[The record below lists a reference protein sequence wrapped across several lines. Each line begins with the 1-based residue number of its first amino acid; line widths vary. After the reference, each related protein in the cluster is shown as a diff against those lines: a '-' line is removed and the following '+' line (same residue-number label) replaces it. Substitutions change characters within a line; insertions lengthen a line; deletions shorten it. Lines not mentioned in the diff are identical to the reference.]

1 MYDTCERGLTTLKQ
15 YKAKDIRNIALAGH
29 GGDGK
34 TSLAEALLYMA
45 GATDRLGSVTEGNTV
60 CDFDPEEIK
69 RKISVSSAVAP
80 FEYDGVKVNI
90 IDTPGLFDFAGGFH
104 EGVRAADAVI
114 ITLSAK
120 SGVLV
125 GTEKAWKLATAQKK
139 AKAFYISK
147 MDLENADFSKTLEAL
162 KEKFGN
168 AVCPVVVPIGDV
180 YVDLITKK
188 AFTFDSKG
196 KSTRVDL
203 PDDPIIEEL
212 EDAISEAIAEAD
224 EELMEKFFSGEPFT
238 EEERFRGFEEGVA
251 AGSIAPVYCGDSVTL
266 RGIEMLLHEF
276 KKIFPSA
283 EEVASENATDADGK
297 EVKLTCTDDEPL
309 AAYVFK
315 TVADP
320 FVGKLSFVK
329 IVSGVLTATSAV
341 VNARTGNPE
350 RLGKLVIMHGKTQEP
365 VEAVGAGDICAITK
379 LAEAETGDTLCDA
392 KRVVSCAKTEFPY
405 ACLRMAMYPKGKTDD
420 SKIAGA
426 IARIMEEDATVAYEN
441 NAETKQQILAGL
453 GEQHLDVVCSKLKS
467 KFGVELGLEKPRVPY
482 RETIRKKVKV
492 QGKHKKQSGGHGQ
505 YGDVWIEFEPTES
518 EEMVFEEAVF
528 GGSVPRNFFPAVE
541 KGLREAC
548 KVGMLAGYPMV
559 GVLGRLVDGS
569 YHPVDS
575 NDMSFQMAAR
585 LAYKTG
591 IPQAGPAIL
600 EPIGSLKV
608 IVPDS
613 NTGDI
618 IGDVNKRR
626 GRVLGMNPV
635 DGEDGYSEVEAE
647 VPMSEM
653 HDFTTSLRS
662 STQGRGSFTFEFDHY
677 EELRDETLKQAV
689 IDEAKQW
696 MTEEKE

>member
-1 MYDTCERGLTTLKQ
+1 MKQ

-34 TSLAEALLYMA
+34 TSLAEALLFMS

-60 CDFDPEEIK
+60 CDFDPEETK

-80 FEYDGVKVNI
+80 FEYDGVKVNL

-139 AKAFYISK
+139 AKAFYVSK
-147 MDLENADFSKTLEAL
+147 MDLENADFNKVLEGL
-162 KEKFGN
+162 KEKFGT
-168 AVCPVVVPIGDV
+168 AVCPAVIPIGDV

-188 AFTFDSKG
+188 AFTFDAKG
-196 KSTRVDL
+196 KSTKVDL

-212 EDAISEAIAEAD
+212 EDAIAEAIAEAD
-224 EELMEKFFSGEPFT
+224 DELMEKFFEGEEFT

-251 AGSIAPVYCGDSVTL
+251 AGIIAPVYCGDSVTL

-283 EEVASENATDADGK
+283 EEVASEVATDAEGK
-297 EVKLTCTDDEPL
+297 EVKLTCSDDEPL

-320 FVGKLSFVK
+320 FVGKLSYVK
-329 IVSGVLTATSAV
+329 VVSGVLTSTSAV
-341 VNARTGNPE
+341 TNARTGNPE
-350 RLGKLVIMHGKTQEP
+350 RLGKLVIMHGKNQEP
-365 VEAVGAGDICAITK
+365 TEAVGAGDICAITK
-379 LAEAETGDTLCDA
+379 LADAETGDTLCDP
-392 KRVVSCAKTEFPY
+392 KRVVSCKKTEFPN

-426 IARIMEEDATVAYEN
+426 LARIMEEDATVAYEN

-453 GEQHLDVVCSKLKS
+453 GEQHLDVICSKLKS

-585 LAYKTG
+585 LAYKAG

-608 IVPDS
+608 IVPDDH
-613 NTGDI
+613 TGDI

-635 DGEDGYSEVEAE
+635 EGEDGYSEVEAE

-662 STQGRGSFTFEFDHY
+662 STQGRGSFTFAFDHY

-689 IDEAKQW
+689 IEEAKQW

>member
-1 MYDTCERGLTTLKQ
+1 MKQ

-34 TSLAEALLYMA
+34 TSLAEALLYMS

-147 MDLENADFSKTLEAL
+147 MDLENADFNKVFAAL
-162 KEKFGN
+162 KEKFGS
-168 AVCPVVVPIGDV
+168 AVCPAVIPIGDV

-188 AFTFDSKG
+188 AFTFDAKG
-196 KSTRVDL
+196 KSTKVDL

-212 EDAISEAIAEAD
+212 EDAIAEAIAEAD
-224 EELMEKFFSGEPFT
+224 DELMEKFFEGEEFT

-251 AGSIAPVYCGDSVTL
+251 AGIIAPVYCGDSVTL

-283 EEVASENATDADGK
+283 EEVASEVATDADGK

-329 IVSGVLTATSAV
+329 VVSGVLTATSAV
-341 VNARTGNPE
+341 TNARTGNPE

-365 VEAVGAGDICAITK
+365 TEAVGAGDICAITK
-379 LAEAETGDTLCDA
+379 LAEAETGDTLCDP
-392 KRVVSCAKTEFPY
+392 KRVVSCKKTEFPY

-453 GEQHLDVVCSKLKS
+453 GEQHLDVICSKLKS

-585 LAYKTG
+585 LAYKAG

-608 IVPDS
+608 VVPDS

-635 DGEDGYSEVEAE
+635 EGEDGYSEVEAE

-662 STQGRGSFTFEFDHY
+662 STQGRGSFTFAFDHY

-689 IDEAKQW
+689 IEEAKQW

>member
-1 MYDTCERGLTTLKQ
+1 MKQ

-60 CDFDPEEIK
+60 CDFDPEETK
-69 RKISVSSAVAP
+69 RKLSVSSAVAP
-80 FEYDGVKVNI
+80 FEYDGVKINI

-114 ITLSAK
+114 IVLSAK

-139 AKAFYISK
+139 AKAFYVSK
-147 MDLENADFSKTLEAL
+147 MDLENADFNKVLEGL
-162 KEKFGN
+162 KEKFGT
-168 AVCPVVVPIGDV
+168 AVCPAVIPIGDV

-188 AFTFDSKG
+188 AFTFDAKG
-196 KSTRVDL
+196 KSTKVDM
-203 PDDPIIEEL
+203 PSDPIIEEL
-212 EDAISEAIAEAD
+212 EDAINEAIAEAD
-224 EELMEKFFSGEPFT
+224 DELMEKFFEGEEFT

-251 AGSIAPVYCGDSVTL
+251 AGIIAPVYCGDSVTL

-283 EEVASENATDADGK
+283 EEVASEVATDADGK
-297 EVKLTCTDDEPL
+297 EVKLACSDDEPL

-320 FVGKLSFVK
+320 FVGKLSYVK
-329 IVSGVLTATSAV
+329 VVSGVLTATSAV
-341 VNARTGNPE
+341 TNARTGNPE
-350 RLGKLVIMHGKTQEP
+350 RLGKLVIMHGKNQEP
-365 VEAVGAGDICAITK
+365 TEVVGAGDICAITK
-379 LAEAETGDTLCDA
+379 LAEAQTGDTLCDP
-392 KRVVSCAKTEFPY
+392 KRVVSCKKTEFPY

-453 GEQHLDVVCSKLKS
+453 GEQHLDVICSKLKS

-505 YGDVWIEFEPTES
+505 YGDVWIEFEPTDS

-585 LAYKTG
+585 LAYKAG

-635 DGEDGYSEVEAE
+635 EGEDGYSEVEAE

-662 STQGRGSFTFEFDHY
+662 STQGRGSFTFAFDHY

-689 IDEAKQW
+689 IEEAKQW

>member
-1 MYDTCERGLTTLKQ
+1 MKQ

-34 TSLAEALLYMA
+34 TSLAEALLFMS
-45 GATDRLGSVTEGNTV
+45 GATDRLGSVAEGNTV
-60 CDFDPEEIK
+60 CDFDPEETR

-147 MDLENADFSKTLEAL
+147 MDLENADFNKTLEAL

-168 AVCPVVVPIGDV
+168 AVCPAVIPIGDV

-188 AFTFDSKG
+188 AFTFDAKG
-196 KSTRVDL
+196 KSTKVDL
-203 PDDPIIEEL
+203 PDDPIIEDL

-224 EELMEKFFSGEPFT
+224 DELMEKYFDGEPFT
-238 EEERFRGFEEGVA
+238 EEERFSGFEKGVA
-251 AGSIAPVYCGDSVTL
+251 AGVIAPVYCGDSVTL

-283 EEVASENATDADGK
+283 EEVASETATDSDGNEVCVECK
-297 EVKLTCTDDEPL
+297 EDAPL

-329 IVSGVLTATSAV
+329 VISGVLTATSAAI
-341 VNARTGNPE
+341 NSRTGNPE
-350 RLGKLVIMHGKTQEP
+350 RMGKLVLMHGKIQEP
-365 VEAVGAGDICAITK
+365 VDSVSAGDICAITK
-379 LAEAETGDTLCDA
+379 LAEAETGDTLCDP
-392 KRVVSCAKTEFPY
+392 KRVVSCKKTEFPT

-453 GEQHLDVVCSKLKS
+453 GEQHLDVICSKLKS
-467 KFGVELGLEKPRVPY
+467 KFGVELSLEKPRVPY

-505 YGDVWIEFEPTES
+505 YGDVWVEFEPTDS

-548 KVGMLAGYPMV
+548 KVGVLAGYPMV

-585 LAYKTG
+585 LAYKAG

-608 IVPDS
+608 TVPDS

-618 IGDVNKRR
+618 IGGVNKRR

-635 DGEDGYSEVEAE
+635 EGEDGYSEVEAE
-647 VPMSEM
+647 VPMSDM
-653 HDFTTSLRS
+653 YDYATALRS
-662 STQGRGSFTFEFDHY
+662 VTQGRGSFTFVFDHY
-677 EELRDETLKQAV
+677 EELRDETIKQAV
-689 IDEAKQW
+689 IEEAKQW

>member
-1 MYDTCERGLTTLKQ
+1 MKQ

-168 AVCPVVVPIGDV
+168 SVCPVVVPIGDV

-365 VEAVGAGDICAITK
+365 VETVGAGDICAITK

>member
-1 MYDTCERGLTTLKQ
+1 MKQ

-34 TSLAEALLYMA
+34 TSLAEALLYMS

-60 CDFDPEEIK
+60 CDFDPEETK
-69 RKISVSSAVAP
+69 RHISVSSAVAP
-80 FEYDGVKVNI
+80 FEYDGIKVNI
-90 IDTPGLFDFAGGFH
+90 IDTPGLFDFAGGFY

-120 SGVLV
+120 SGALV

-147 MDLENADFSKTLEAL
+147 MDLENADFNKTLEAL
-162 KEKFGN
+162 KEKFGS
-168 AVCPVVVPIGDV
+168 AVCPAVIPVGDV

-188 AFTFDSKG
+188 AFTFDAKG
-196 KSTRVDL
+196 KSKKVDM
-203 PDDPIIEEL
+203 PDDPVIEEL
-212 EDAISEAIAEAD
+212 EDSISEAIAEAD
-224 EELMEKFFSGEPFT
+224 DELMEKFFEGEPFT

-251 AGSIAPVYCGDSVTL
+251 AGIIAPVYCGDSVTL

-283 EEVASENATDADGK
+283 EEVASEVATDADGK
-297 EVKLTCTDDEPL
+297 EVKLNCTDDEPL

-329 IVSGVLTATSAV
+329 VISGVLTSTSV
-341 VNARTGNPE
+341 VNNSRTGNQE
-350 RLGKLVIMHGKTQEP
+350 RLGKLVIMHGKNQEP
-365 VEAVGAGDICAITK
+365 TEAVGAGDICAITK
-379 LAEAETGDTLCDA
+379 LAEAQTGDTLCDP
-392 KRVVSCAKTEFPY
+392 KRVVSCKKTDFPY

-441 NAETKQQILAGL
+441 NPETKQQILAGL
-453 GEQHLDVVCSKLKS
+453 GEQHLDVICSKLKS

-505 YGDVWIEFEPTES
+505 YGDVWIEFEPTDS

-585 LAYKTG
+585 LAYKAG

-635 DGEDGYSEVEAE
+635 EGEDGYSEVEAE

-662 STQGRGSFTFEFDHY
+662 STQGRGSFTFVFDHY
-677 EELRDETLKQAV
+677 EELRDETIKQSV
-689 IDEAKQW
+689 IEEAKQW

>member
-1 MYDTCERGLTTLKQ
+1 MKQ

-34 TSLAEALLYMA
+34 TSLAEALLYMS

-147 MDLENADFSKTLEAL
+147 MDLENADFNKVFAAL
-162 KEKFGN
+162 KEKFGS
-168 AVCPVVVPIGDV
+168 AVCPAVIPIGDV

-188 AFTFDSKG
+188 AFTFDAKG
-196 KSTRVDL
+196 KSTKVDL

-212 EDAISEAIAEAD
+212 EDAIAEAIAEAD
-224 EELMEKFFSGEPFT
+224 DELMEKFFEGEEFT

-251 AGSIAPVYCGDSVTL
+251 AGIIAPVYCGDSVTL

-283 EEVASENATDADGK
+283 EEVASEVATGADGK

-329 IVSGVLTATSAV
+329 VVSGVLTATSAV
-341 VNARTGNPE
+341 TNARTGNPE

-365 VEAVGAGDICAITK
+365 TESVGAGDICAITK
-379 LAEAETGDTLCDA
+379 LAEAETGDTLCDP
-392 KRVVSCAKTEFPY
+392 KRVVSCKKTEFPY

-453 GEQHLDVVCSKLKS
+453 GEQHLDVICSKLKS

-548 KVGMLAGYPMV
+548 KTGMLAGYPMV

-585 LAYKTG
+585 LAYKAG

-608 IVPDS
+608 VVPDS

-635 DGEDGYSEVEAE
+635 EGEDGYSEVEAE

-689 IDEAKQW
+689 IEEAKQW

>member
-1 MYDTCERGLTTLKQ
+1 MKQ
-15 YKAKDIRNIALAGH
+15 YNAKDIRNIALAGH

-147 MDLENADFSKTLEAL
+147 MDLENADFNKVLAAL
-162 KEKFGN
+162 KEKFGS
-168 AVCPVVVPIGDV
+168 AVCPAVIPIGDV

-188 AFTFDSKG
+188 AFTFDAKG
-196 KSTRVDL
+196 KSTKVDL

-212 EDAISEAIAEAD
+212 EDAIAEAIAEAD
-224 EELMEKFFSGEPFT
+224 DELMEKFFEGEEFT

-251 AGSIAPVYCGDSVTL
+251 AGIIAPVYCGDSVTL

-283 EEVASENATDADGK
+283 EEVASEVATDADGK

-329 IVSGVLTATSAV
+329 VVSGVLTATSAV
-341 VNARTGNPE
+341 TNARTGNPE
-350 RLGKLVIMHGKTQEP
+350 RLGKLVIMHGKNQEP
-365 VEAVGAGDICAITK
+365 TEAVGAGDICAITK
-379 LAEAETGDTLCDA
+379 LAEAETGDTLCDP
-392 KRVVSCAKTEFPY
+392 KRVVSCKKAEFPY

-426 IARIMEEDATVAYEN
+426 IERIMEEDATVAYEN

-453 GEQHLDVVCSKLKS
+453 GEQHLDVICSKLKS

-585 LAYKTG
+585 LAYKAG

-608 IVPDS
+608 VVPDDH
-613 NTGDI
+613 TGDI

-635 DGEDGYSEVEAE
+635 EGEEGYSEVEAE

-662 STQGRGSFTFEFDHY
+662 STQGRGSFTFAFDHY

-689 IDEAKQW
+689 IEEAKQW

>member
-1 MYDTCERGLTTLKQ
+1 MKQ

-45 GATDRLGSVTEGNTV
+45 GATDRLGSVPEGNTV

-80 FEYDGVKVNI
+80 FEYDGVKVNL

-139 AKAFYISK
+139 AKAFYVSK
-147 MDLENADFSKTLEAL
+147 MDLENADFNKVLAAL

-168 AVCPVVVPIGDV
+168 AVCPAVIPVGDV

-188 AFTFDSKG
+188 AFTFDAKG
-196 KSTRVDL
+196 KSTKVET
-203 PDDPIIEEL
+203 PDDPMIEEL
-212 EDAISEAIAEAD
+212 EDAINEAIAEAD
-224 EELMEKFFSGEPFT
+224 DELMEKFFDGQEFT

-251 AGSIAPVYCGDSVTL
+251 AGIIAPVYCGDSVTL

-283 EEVASENATDADGK
+283 EEVASEVATDADGK
-297 EVKLTCTDDEPL
+297 EVKLTCTEDEPL

-329 IVSGVLTATSAV
+329 VISGVLSAASAV
-341 VNARTGNPE
+341 TNSRTGNPE
-350 RLGKLVIMHGKTQEP
+350 RLGKLVLMHGKNQEN
-365 VEAVGAGDICAITK
+365 VETVGAGDICAITK
-379 LAEAETGDTLCDA
+379 LADAETGDTLCDP

-405 ACLRMAMYPKGKTDD
+405 ACYRMAMYPKGKTDD

-426 IARIMEEDATVAYEN
+426 LAKIMEEDATVAYEN

-453 GEQHLDVVCSKLKS
+453 GEQHLDVVCSKLKA

-585 LAYKTG
+585 LAYKAG

-608 IVPDS
+608 VVPDDH
-613 NTGDI
+613 TGDI

-635 DGEDGYSEVEAE
+635 EGEEGYSEVEAE

-662 STQGRGSFTFEFDHY
+662 STQGRGSFTFVFDHY

-689 IDEAKQW
+689 IEEAKQW

>member
-1 MYDTCERGLTTLKQ
+1 MKQ

-29 GGDGK
+29 GSDGK
-34 TSLAEALLYMA
+34 TSLAEALLFMA

-60 CDFDPEEIK
+60 CDFDPEETK
-69 RKISVSSAVAP
+69 RKLSVSSAVAP

-147 MDLENADFSKTLEAL
+147 MDLENADFNKVLAAL

-168 AVCPVVVPIGDV
+168 AVCPAVIPIGDV

-188 AFTFDSKG
+188 AFTFDAKG
-196 KSTRVDL
+196 KSTKVDL
-203 PDDPIIEEL
+203 PNDPIIEEL
-212 EDAISEAIAEAD
+212 EDAINEAIAEAD
-224 EELMEKFFSGEPFT
+224 DELMEKFFEGEEFT

-251 AGSIAPVYCGDSVTL
+251 AGIIAPVYCGDSVTL

-283 EEVASENATDADGK
+283 EEVASEVATDADGK
-297 EVKLTCTDDEPL
+297 EVKLTCSDDEPL

-320 FVGKLSFVK
+320 FVGKLSYVK
-329 IVSGVLTATSAV
+329 VVSGVLTATSAV
-341 VNARTGNPE
+341 TNARTGNPE

-365 VEAVGAGDICAITK
+365 TEAVGAGDICAITK
-379 LAEAETGDTLCDA
+379 LAEAQTGDTLCDP
-392 KRVVSCAKTEFPY
+392 KRVVSCKKTEFPY

-453 GEQHLDVVCSKLKS
+453 GEQHLDVICSKLKS

-585 LAYKTG
+585 LAYKAG

-635 DGEDGYSEVEAE
+635 EGEDGYSEVEAE

-662 STQGRGSFTFEFDHY
+662 STQGRGSFTFAFDHY

-689 IDEAKQW
+689 IEEAKQW

>member
-1 MYDTCERGLTTLKQ
+1 MKQ

-34 TSLAEALLYMA
+34 TSLAEALLYMS

-60 CDFDPEEIK
+60 CDFDPEETK

-90 IDTPGLFDFAGGFH
+90 IDTPGLFDFAGGFY
-104 EGVRAADAVI
+104 EGVRAADTVI

-147 MDLENADFSKTLEAL
+147 MDLENADFNKTLEEL
-162 KEKFGN
+162 KEKFGTS
-168 AVCPVVVPIGDV
+168 VCPAVVPVGDV

-188 AFTFDSKG
+188 AFTFDAKG
-196 KSTRVDL
+196 KSTKVDM
-203 PDDPIIEEL
+203 PDDPMIEEL
-212 EDAISEAIAEAD
+212 EDAINEAIAEAD
-224 EELMEKFFSGEPFT
+224 DELMEKFFEGEPFT
-238 EEERFRGFEEGVA
+238 EEERFRGFEEGVS
-251 AGSIAPVYCGDSVTL
+251 AGIIAPVYCGDSVTL

-283 EEVASENATDADGK
+283 EEVASEAASDADGK

-320 FVGKLSFVK
+320 FVGKLSYVK
-329 IVSGVLTATSAV
+329 VVSGVLTAASAV
-341 VNARTGNPE
+341 TNSRTGNPE

-365 VEAVGAGDICAITK
+365 IDAVGAGDICAITK
-379 LAEAETGDTLCDA
+379 LADAQTGDTLCDP
-392 KRVVSCAKTEFPY
+392 KRVVSCKKTDFPY

-453 GEQHLDVVCSKLKS
+453 GEQHLDVICSKLKS

-505 YGDVWIEFEPTES
+505 YGDVWVEFEPTDS

-585 LAYKTG
+585 LAYKAG

-608 IVPDS
+608 VVPDS

-635 DGEDGYSEVEAE
+635 EGENGYSEVEAE

-689 IDEAKQW
+689 IEEAKQW

>member
-1 MYDTCERGLTTLKQ
+1 MKQ

-60 CDFDPEEIK
+60 CDFDPEETK

-80 FEYDGVKVNI
+80 FEYDGVKINI

-139 AKAFYISK
+139 AKAFYVSK
-147 MDLENADFSKTLEAL
+147 MDLENADFNKVLEAL
-162 KEKFGN
+162 KEKFGT
-168 AVCPVVVPIGDV
+168 AVCPAVIPVGNV

-188 AFTFDSKG
+188 AFTFDAKG
-196 KSTRVDL
+196 KSTKVEM
-203 PDDPIIEEL
+203 PDDPMIEEL
-212 EDAISEAIAEAD
+212 EDAINEAIAEAD
-224 EELMEKFFSGEPFT
+224 DELMEKFFEGEEFT

-251 AGSIAPVYCGDSVTL
+251 AGIIAPVYCGDSVTL

-283 EEVASENATDADGK
+283 EEVASEVATDADGK

-329 IVSGVLTATSAV
+329 VVSGVLTATSAV
-341 VNARTGNPE
+341 NNSRTGNPE

-379 LAEAETGDTLCDA
+379 LADAQTGDTLCDP
-392 KRVVSCAKTEFPY
+392 KRVVSCKKTDFPY

-453 GEQHLDVVCSKLKS
+453 GEQHLDVICSKLKS

-505 YGDVWIEFEPTES
+505 YGDVWVEFEPTDS

-548 KVGMLAGYPMV
+548 KTGVLAGYPMV

-585 LAYKTG
+585 LAYKAG

-600 EPIGSLKV
+600 EPIGNLKV
-608 IVPDS
+608 VVPDS

-635 DGEDGYSEVEAE
+635 EGEDGYSEVEAE

-689 IDEAKQW
+689 IEEAKQW